1 MDKLSYISYF
11 YLSLFSQNHSKKAS
25 TIYHILSGK
34 KTASILYGAE
44 KYQLTQFF
52 ALFSKLDRTQF
63 KNDIDILV
71 RLKYLLYSEEKD
83 GYFLSAI
90 GKKEY
95 SEFFTAHY
103 YPKHLNHL
111 QEGLA
116 LNHFWRTLQLITQV
130 LSEIRYKNK
139 SYIPIEKEWEKQIWL
154 KQWLK
159 KNEKNKQELA
169 LQFGKEWMVI
179 LNRLPLL
186 NAEIITA
193 NLSGHKTTGKTQ
205 KQLAENFKKETVE
218 ISLIILDSL
227 VCIRRIIEQQSEN
240 LPLFFSVYKDM
251 FRAYDGMTKSAGLTK
266 RFLSDGYSL
275 DETAKQRQL
284 KESTVNEHIIE
295 ISIMDPLFD
304 LSTILP
310 TNKLEEIKQILKE
323 TSTMTYQDLIEKKP
337 EVTFLWYRLAQIE
350 RNRESDKSRKNK
362 KYST

>member
-1 MDKLSYISYF
+1 MDRLSYISYF

-25 TIYHILSGK
+25 TIYHVLSGK

-63 KNDIDILV
+63 KNDIDKLV
-71 RLKYLLYSEEKD
+71 HLKYLLHSEEKD
-83 GYFLSAI
+83 GYSLSAI

-95 SEFFTAHY
+95 SEFFIEHY
-103 YPKHLNHL
+103 YPEHLNHL

-116 LNHFWRTLQLITQV
+116 LNHFWHTLQLTTQV

-139 SYIPIEKEWEKQIWL
+139 TYIPIEKEWEKQIWL

-179 LNRLPLL
+179 LNELPLL
-186 NAEIITA
+186 NAEMIAA
-193 NLSGHKTTGKTQ
+193 NLSGHNTTGKTQ
-205 KQLAENFKKETVE
+205 KQLAETFKKEAVE

-227 VCIRRIIEQQSEN
+227 VCIRKIIEQQSEN
-240 LPLFFSVYKDM
+240 LSLFFSIYKDM
-251 FRAYDGMTKSAGLTK
+251 IYTYDGMTKSAGLTK
-266 RFLSDGYSL
+266 RFLLNGYSL
-275 DETAKQRQL
+275 DDTVKQRQL

-304 LSTILP
+304 ISTILP
-310 TNKLEEIKQILKE
+310 MNKLKEIKQILKE
-323 TSTMTYQDLIEKKP
+323 TPTTTYQDLIKKKP
-337 EVTFLWYRLAQIE
+337 EVLFLWYRLAQIE
-350 RNRESDKSRKNK
+350 RNREVGKSRKD
-362 KYST
+362 